1 MKIIL
6 NILFIAI
13 IQNIFS
19 QTSLLPF
26 HGGTADGFAI
36 TSSDSNTASAC
47 ILSGFDL
54 GETQIVCPGTNIEL
68 TANETYN
75 ASFLWSNGADTKTIS
90 VTESGIYSVTATA
103 GTCTFTDS
111 VEIIF
116 QPTIET
122 SQNIK
127 PATGEF
133 ISDGGARVKVIG
145 SATPSVSY
153 LWETGAETNK
163 LINVLP
169 DTYTLTLTDNLT
181 GCSKQLD
188 IIIPFDTCEAA
199 YNLTAT
205 DSGTTQVYLSWQGTT
220 ETVFLLQYVIPALGI
235 SNTTSTGISTSALIP
250 VISDDIIK
258 IRVYSTCDGEHLV
271 SSTLVFTPSMLRT
284 SQSASAGPELFP
296 NPTTDKLEII
306 YIPAETENIFI
317 SDMSGRKMMDLNLS
331 STQNSDAGLQID
343 VSNLPDGLY
352 TIHLIG
358 KLENHYINFV
368 KED

>member
-1 MKIIL
+1 MKIIH
-6 NILFIAI
+6 NILLLAVL
-13 IQNIFS
+13 QNAFS
-19 QTSLLPF
+19 QSSLLPF

-54 GETQIVCPGTNIEL
+54 GETQFVCPGTNVEL

-75 ASFLWSNGADTKTIS
+75 ASFLWSNGAVTKTIS
-90 VTESGIYSVTATA
+90 VTESGMYSVTATA

-122 SQNIK
+122 TQNIR

-133 ISDGGARVKVIG
+133 ISDGIARVKVIG

-153 LWETGAETNK
+153 LWETGAVTNK
-163 LINVLP
+163 LKNVLP
-169 DTYTLTLTDNLT
+169 DTYTLTLTDDLT
-181 GCSKQLD
+181 GCNKILD
-188 IIIPFDTCEAA
+188 IIIPYDTCEEVN
-199 YNLTAT
+199 NLTAT
-205 DSGTTQVYLSWQGTT
+205 DSGTTQIYVSWQGTT
-220 ETVFLLQYVIPALGI
+220 DTYFELHYFIPALGA
-235 SNTTSTGISTSALIP
+235 SGELNTGTLTSALLP
-250 VISDDIIK
+250 VVSSEK
-258 IRVYSTCDGEHLV
+258 TKFFVFSTCGGNQYASVTIE
-271 SSTLVFTPSMLRT
+271 FTPGMLKT
-284 SQSASAGPELFP
+284 SQSAFAVPELFP
-296 NPTTDKLEII
+296 NPATDKLEIMH
-306 YIPAETENIFI
+306 IPMETENIFI
-317 SDMSGRKMMDLNLS
+317 SDMSGRKMLELNLS
-331 STQNSDAGLQID
+331 STQKSDAGLQVD
-343 VSNLPDGLY
+343 VSKFPDGIY